1 MAQVNF
7 QGNPVM
13 TKGDLPKVDNTAPGF
28 KLTAGDL
35 SDVSLADF
43 AGQKVVLN
51 IFPSIDTPVC
61 AASVRKFNQEAA
73 ALNGTE
79 VLCISADLPFASG
92 RFCSAEGLENVITLS
107 TFRSPEFGSDYGVG
121 IEGGALG
128 GLLARAIVVLSSSH
142 RVIYTEL
149 VDEITEE
156 PNYDMAL
163 KALA

>member
-7 QGNPVM
+7 KGNPVM
-13 TKGDLPKVDNTAPGF
+13 TKGDLPEVGNPAPGF

-35 SDVSLADF
+35 SDVFLADF

-51 IFPSIDTPVC
+51 LFPSIDTPVC

-73 ALNGTE
+73 ALDGTK
-79 VLCISADLPFASG
+79 VLCISADLPFAAG
-92 RFCSAEGLENVITLS
+92 RFCAAEGLENVITLS
-107 TFRSPEFGSDYGVG
+107 TFRSPEFGGDYGVG

-128 GLLARAIVVLSSSH
+128 GLLARAVVVLSSSH
-142 RVIYTEL
+142 TVLYTEL